1 MKVVIGYDGSESAR
15 AAIAE
20 LTRAGIPRDA
30 QVLVVSAAD
39 VWPQLPKAAYE
50 ACGGAAD
57 TTLSPM
63 QRKAHALAAESLAGA
78 RGLAAEGE
86 ALVKEAF
93 ASWKVSHEA
102 FAGSPNVAL
111 SRPELGADLVVVGS
125 QGRSALGRMVLGS
138 VSQNVLMHAP
148 CSVRI
153 SRGSAASASADRAV
167 RIVLGVDGSRQTA
180 LAISALVERD
190 WPNGTEVK
198 VITVLDRS
206 FWTALANPQSSAW
219 GWMVEV
225 DQDGRA
231 WAMKAVQNVEEELR
245 AAGLTTTSLVVEG
258 DPKKVLMEEAQRWQA
273 DCIFVGAKGLGA
285 IERLVLGSVSSAVA
299 ARAHCSVEVV
309 RQG

>member
-1 MKVVIGYDGSESAR
+1 
-15 AAIAE
+15 
-20 LTRAGIPRDA
+20 
-30 QVLVVSAAD
+30 
-39 VWPQLPKAAYE
+39 
-50 ACGGAAD
+50 
-57 TTLSPM
+57 
-63 QRKAHALAAESLAGA
+63 
-78 RGLAAEGE
+78 
-86 ALVKEAF
+86 
-93 ASWKVSHEA
+93 
-102 FAGSPNVAL
+102 
-111 SRPELGADLVVVGS
+111 
-125 QGRSALGRMVLGS
+125 
-138 VSQNVLMHAP
+138 
-148 CSVRI
+148 
-153 SRGSAASASADRAV
+153 V

-180 LAISALVERD
+180 LAVNAVAARD
-190 WPNGTEVK
+190 WPSGTEVK

-225 DQDGRA
+225 EQDGRA